1 METNWRLIGLALMGA
16 LLIFGL
22 ACNVVWAG
30 SLPKVADHSYPESLN
45 QIMDF
50 HEEFAKP
57 GSSLKL
63 GILSSDNL
71 TKSSTFESSLSD
83 LAGFTLFEDLED
95 EETSFQGVVAINTER
110 GNTVTSQG
118 QFQSVPTDFNYM
130 DIDVRNI
137 IVISINTA
145 RGGNAIAT
153 SEIVV
158 EPSQIGSCPS

>member
-1 METNWRLIGLALMGA
+1 METNWKLISLALVGA

-30 SLPKVADHSYPESLN
+30 SIPKVAESSYPESLN
-45 QIMDF
+45 QVMDF

-57 GSSLKL
+57 GLSLKL
-63 GILSSDNL
+63 GILSSDDL
-71 TKSSTFESSLSD
+71 TKNSAFDSSLSD
-83 LAGFTLFEDLED
+83 LAGFTLFEDPED
-95 EETSFQGVVAINTER
+95 EDTFQGVVAINTES

-118 QFQSVPTDFNYM
+118 QFQSVPTDLNYM

-158 EPSQIGSCPS
+158 EPSQIGSCSS